1 MKTGAGRLFDWLDE
15 RTGYRGLL
23 RALLVEPIPG
33 GARWKYVWG
42 STLTFAIAVQF
53 VTGLAL
59 WASYSPNAQGAWES
73 VYHIEHVV
81 AGGSMLRGIHHY
93 MAHATMV
100 LLVLHLMQ
108 VVVSGAYRAP
118 REVNFW
124 FGIALLHIVLGLS
137 LTGYLLPWDQKG
149 YWATKVATSIASI
162 TPMIGPELQRVLVGG
177 ADYGHLTLTRFFA
190 LHAGVLPG
198 ALIALIA
205 GHVFLFRR
213 HGVTTGGLRDH
224 WRGETTPDDSSDDSS
239 AAESP
244 GDGGVVQ
251 DGGVAQSEKGKAEG
265 DEGGHPTRPPPRPDG
280 QFWPD
285 QALRDT
291 VACLAVM
298 AAVLFLVIRSGGA
311 PLGAPADA
319 SEPYAAARPEW
330 YFMFLFQ
337 WLKYFPAGTE
347 ILGAIVVPGVVVALV
362 ALMPFAGRWRLGHRF
377 NLGFTA
383 ALVAGIGLLTWQSYA
398 TDRADPDFLA
408 AQRAADAAAE
418 RVVELAQAPDGI
430 PPAGALALLRRDPL
444 TRGPGLFA
452 ERCASCHS
460 YDGHDGLGNE
470 LAEPPTAP
478 DLRGFASR
486 EWLAGLLDPAL
497 VATPRYFGGTDF
509 ARGRMVRMVQ
519 SRIAGFDDEER
530 VALSRVVKA
539 LSAEAALPGQAAVD
553 AAERAEIE
561 EGAALLSSESIGCTE
576 CHDYRGVFEQRLGPE
591 LTGYGSRE
599 WLEAFI
605 RDPSHTRFYG
615 DRNDRMPAFGPD
627 GILTDDE
634 IGLLVDWLREDWWRA
649 NSR

>member
-1 MKTGAGRLFDWLDE
+1 MSFGKGRAFDWLDA

-23 RALLVEPIPG
+23 RAALVEPIPG
-33 GARWKYVWG
+33 GAKWKYVWG
-42 STLTFAIAVQF
+42 SALTFAIAVQF
-53 VTGLAL
+53 VTGIAL

-73 VYHIEHVV
+73 VYYIEHVMV
-81 AGGSMLRGIHHY
+81 GGSTLRGIHHY

-108 VVVSGAYRAP
+108 VVVAGAYRAP

-162 TPMIGPELQRVLVGG
+162 TPVVGPELQRVLIGG

-198 ALIALIA
+198 ALVALIA

-213 HGVTTGGLRDH
+213 HGVTTGGLRKGA
-224 WRGETTPDDSSDDSS
+224 RTPEEEED
-239 AAESP
+239 
-244 GDGGVVQ
+244 
-251 DGGVAQSEKGKAEG
+251 
-265 DEGGHPTRPPPRPDG
+265 GHPTRPPRSPDG

-285 QALRDT
+285 QALRDA

-298 AAVLFLVIRSGGA
+298 AAVLFLVMRSGGA

-337 WLKYFPAGTE
+337 WLKYFPAGAE
-347 ILGAIVVPGVVVALV
+347 VVGAIVVPGVVVALV

-383 ALVAGIGLLTWQSYA
+383 ALLGGIGLLTWQAYA
-398 TDRADPDFLA
+398 TDRADPDFVA

-418 RVVELAQAPDGI
+418 RIVELAAAPDGI
-430 PPAGALALLRRDPL
+430 PPAGALELLRNDPL
-444 TRGPGLFA
+444 TRGPLLFA
-452 ERCASCHS
+452 DRCASCHS

-486 EWLAGLLDPAL
+486 EWLAGLLDPAQ
-497 VATPRYFGGTDF
+497 VATPRYFGGTEF
-509 ARGRMVRMVQ
+509 AGGRMVRMVQ
-519 SRIAGFDDEER
+519 SRIADFDDEER
-530 VALSRVVKA
+530 AALARLVKA
-539 LSAEAALPGQAAVD
+539 LSAEAALPGQAA
-553 AAERAEIE
+553 AETADRAEIE
-561 EGAALLSSESIGCTE
+561 EARALLSSESMGCTE

-605 RDPSHTRFYG
+605 RDPSHARFYG
-615 DRNDRMPAFGPD
+615 ERNDRMPAFGPD
-627 GILTDDE
+627 GILTDEE
-634 IGLLVDWLREDWWRA
+634 IGLLADWLRGDWWRA
-649 NSR
+649 EGESSR